1 MVILRILKLSKK
13 ETENKLKEFS
23 VIGIKEVFNGS
34 NRVFLCEMGD
44 KKSEKI
50 LSIYKPLKGE
60 RPLRDFFVGNLCS
73 RELAAYEIS
82 KQLGWPN
89 LPPLVNRDGPFGY
102 GSFQMFIDHDP
113 KYNYF
118 NLFDKFKKQL
128 KEVMFFDH
136 IILNTDRKAG
146 SIILDNNN
154 EIWAIDQAL
163 TFNPYTRIRTVMFEF
178 NKMKIQDFLISH
190 IENLLITLEKKEELY
205 NILLDLLSDEEID
218 SLLERL
224 RKLLRDKRLPEL
236 DPHINVPY
244 PLV

>member
-1 MVILRILKLSKK
+1 MSKK
-13 ETENKLKEFS
+13 DTEKKLKQFS
-23 VIGIKEVFNGS
+23 VKGIKEVFNGS
-34 NRVFLCEMGD
+34 NRVFLCEMVD
-44 KKSEKI
+44 ESSEKKI
-50 LSIYKPLKGE
+50 LSIYKPIKGE

-89 LPPLVNRDGPFGY
+89 LPPLVNRDGPFGF

-118 NLFDKFKKQL
+118 NLFDGFQKQL
-128 KEVMFFDH
+128 KEVIFFDH

-146 SIILDNNN
+146 SIILDDKKQ
-154 EIWAIDQAL
+154 IWAIDQAL

-178 NKMKIQDFLISH
+178 NNMKIDDFLLSQV
-190 IENLLITLEKKEELY
+190 EKLLRIFERKEELFK
-205 NILLDLLSDEEID
+205 ILIELLSQEEIE
-218 SLLERL
+218 SLIARIK
-224 RKLLRDKRLPEL
+224 KLLKDRRLPEL
-236 DPHINVPY
+236 DPYINVPY

>member
-1 MVILRILKLSKK
+1 LSKK
-13 ETENKLKEFS
+13 DTEKKLKQFS
-23 VIGIKEVFNGS
+23 VKGIKEVFNGS
-34 NRVFLCEMGD
+34 NRVFLCEMVD
-44 KKSEKI
+44 EISNKKI
-50 LSIYKPLKGE
+50 LSIYKPIQGE

-89 LPPLVNRDGPFGY
+89 LPPLVNRDGPFGF

-118 NLFDKFKKQL
+118 NLFDGFQEQL

-146 SIILDNNN
+146 SIILD
-154 EIWAIDQAL
+154 ESKQIWAIDQAL

-178 NKMKIQDFLISH
+178 NKMKIDDFLLSQV
-190 IENLLITLEKKEELY
+190 EKLLRIFERKEELFK
-205 NILLDLLSDEEID
+205 ILIELLSQEEIE
-218 SLLERL
+218 SLIARIK
-224 RKLLRDKRLPEL
+224 KLLKDRRLPEL
-236 DPHINVPY
+236 DPYINVPY

>member
-1 MVILRILKLSKK
+1 MSKK
-13 ETENKLKEFS
+13 DTEKKLKQFS
-23 VIGIKEVFNGS
+23 VKGIKEVFNGS
-34 NRVFLCEMGD
+34 NRVFLCEMID
-44 KKSEKI
+44 ESSEKKF
-50 LSIYKPLKGE
+50 LSIYKPIKGE

-89 LPPLVNRDGPFGY
+89 LPPLVNRDGPFGF

-118 NLFDKFKKQL
+118 NLFDGFQKQL

-146 SIILDNNN
+146 SIILDENKQ
-154 EIWAIDQAL
+154 IWAIDQAL

-178 NKMKIQDFLISH
+178 NKMKIDDFLLSQV
-190 IENLLITLEKKEELY
+190 EKLLKVFERKEELLK
-205 NILLDLLSDEEID
+205 ILIELLSQEEIE
-218 SLLERL
+218 SLIARIK
-224 RKLLRDKRLPEL
+224 KLLKDRSLPEL
-236 DPHINVPY
+236 DPYINVPY

>member
-1 MVILRILKLSKK
+1 
-13 ETENKLKEFS
+13 
-23 VIGIKEVFNGS
+23 
-34 NRVFLCEMGD
+34 
-44 KKSEKI
+44 
-50 LSIYKPLKGE
+50 
-60 RPLRDFFVGNLCS
+60 
-73 RELAAYEIS
+73 
-82 KQLGWPN
+82 
-89 LPPLVNRDGPFGY
+89 
-102 GSFQMFIDHDP
+102 
-113 KYNYF
+113 
-118 NLFDKFKKQL
+118 
-128 KEVMFFDH
+128 MFFDH

>member
-1 MVILRILKLSKK
+1 MSKK
-13 ETENKLKEFS
+13 DTEKKLKQFS
-23 VIGIKEVFNGS
+23 VKGIKEVFNGS
-34 NRVFLCEMGD
+34 NRVFLCEMVD
-44 KKSEKI
+44 EISNKKI
-50 LSIYKPLKGE
+50 LSIYKPIQGE

-89 LPPLVNRDGPFGY
+89 LPPLVNRDGPFGF

-118 NLFDKFKKQL
+118 NLFDGFQKQL

-146 SIILDNNN
+146 SIILD
-154 EIWAIDQAL
+154 ESKQIWAIDQAL

-178 NKMKIQDFLISH
+178 NKMKIDDFLLSQV
-190 IENLLITLEKKEELY
+190 EKLLRIFERKEELFK
-205 NILLDLLSDEEID
+205 ILIELLSQEEIE
-218 SLLERL
+218 SLIARIK
-224 RKLLRDKRLPEL
+224 KLLKDRRLPEL
-236 DPHINVPY
+236 DPYINVPY

>member
-1 MVILRILKLSKK
+1 LSKK
-13 ETENKLKEFS
+13 DTEKKLKQFS
-23 VIGIKEVFNGS
+23 VKGIKEVFNGS
-34 NRVFLCEMGD
+34 NRVFLCEMVD
-44 KKSEKI
+44 ESSEKKI
-50 LSIYKPLKGE
+50 LSIYKPIKGE

-89 LPPLVNRDGPFGY
+89 LPPLVNRDGPFGF

-118 NLFDKFKKQL
+118 NLFDGFQKQL
-128 KEVMFFDH
+128 KEVIFFDH

-146 SIILDNNN
+146 SIILDENKQ
-154 EIWAIDQAL
+154 IWAIDQAL

-178 NKMKIQDFLISH
+178 NKMKIDDFLLSQV
-190 IENLLITLEKKEELY
+190 EKLLRIFDRKEELFK
-205 NILLDLLSDEEID
+205 ILIELLSQEEIE
-218 SLLERL
+218 SLIARIK
-224 RKLLRDKRLPEL
+224 KLLKDRRLPEL
-236 DPHINVPY
+236 DPYINVPY

>member
-1 MVILRILKLSKK
+1 MSKK
-13 ETENKLKEFS
+13 DTEKKLKHFS
-23 VIGIKEVFNGS
+23 VKGIKEVFNGS
-34 NRVFLCEMGD
+34 NRVFLCEMVD
-44 KKSEKI
+44 ESSEKKI
-50 LSIYKPLKGE
+50 LSIYKPIKGE

-89 LPPLVNRDGPFGY
+89 LPPLVNRDGPFGF

-118 NLFDKFKKQL
+118 NLFDGFQKQL
-128 KEVMFFDH
+128 KEVIFFDH

-146 SIILDNNN
+146 SIILDDKKQ
-154 EIWAIDQAL
+154 IWAIDQAL

-178 NKMKIQDFLISH
+178 NKMKIDDFLLSQV
-190 IENLLITLEKKEELY
+190 EKLLRIFDRKEELFK
-205 NILLDLLSDEEID
+205 ILIELLSQEEIE
-218 SLLERL
+218 SLIARIK
-224 RKLLRDKRLPEL
+224 KLLKDRRLPEL
-236 DPHINVPY
+236 DPYINVPY

>member
-1 MVILRILKLSKK
+1 M
-13 ETENKLKEFS
+13 
-23 VIGIKEVFNGS
+23 
-34 NRVFLCEMGD
+34 
-44 KKSEKI
+44 
-50 LSIYKPLKGE
+50 Y
-60 RPLRDFFVGNLCS
+60 FFVGNLCS

-89 LPPLVNRDGPFGY
+89 LPPLVNRDGPFGF

-118 NLFDKFKKQL
+118 NLFDGFQKQL

-146 SIILDNNN
+146 SIILDENKQ
-154 EIWAIDQAL
+154 IWAIDQAL

-178 NKMKIQDFLISH
+178 NKMKIDDFLLSQV
-190 IENLLITLEKKEELY
+190 EKLLKIFERKEELFK
-205 NILLDLLSDEEID
+205 ILIELLSEEEIE
-218 SLLERL
+218 SLIARIK
-224 RKLLRDKRLPEL
+224 KLIKDRRLPEL
-236 DPHINVPY
+236 DPYINVPY